1 MTVLDSSVTVAA
13 LVDDSDEGRWAEG
26 LLRDGPLHA
35 PEVMPFE
42 AANVLRRLVVAGR
55 MSGEIATLAHRNL
68 VSLPVVLVPYEA
80 VAERAWHLR
89 DNVTVFDAAYVAVAE
104 LVGEPLAT
112 LDRRLAAAPGPRC
125 EFRLP

>member
-1 MTVLDSSVTVAA
+1 MTVLDSSAIVAA
-13 LVDDSDEGRWAEG
+13 LVDDSDEGRWAED

-42 AANVLRRLVVAGR
+42 AADVLRRLVVAGR
-55 MSGEIATLAHRNL
+55 MSSAIATLAHRNL

-80 VAERAWHLR
+80 VAERAWQLR
-89 DNVTVFDAAYVAVAE
+89 DDVTVFDAAYVAVAE

>member
-1 MTVLDSSVTVAA
+1 MTVLDSSAIVAA
-13 LVDDSDEGRWAEG
+13 LVDDGDEGRWAED
-26 LLRDGPLHA
+26 LLRDGPVHA

-42 AANVLRRLVVAGR
+42 AANILRRLVVAGR
-55 MSGEIATLAHRNL
+55 MSSAIATLAHRNL

-80 VAERAWHLR
+80 VAERAWQLR
-89 DNVTVFDAAYVAVAE
+89 DDVTVFDAAYVAVAE